1 MGMRKKIAR
10 LFTIK
15 TPFEAYLVTYAIAV
29 GSVERGS
36 HYLAQYPGAGGWL
49 LFAACLGLPFIAGA
63 KLLDSVRKEPA
74 VPAIA
79 RLPHRRRAPRFGLS
93 RNRPRSIPTH
103 SGSGQPTS
111 HRTD

>member
-1 MGMRKKIAR
+1 MSMGKKLAR

-63 KLLDSVRKEPA
+63 KLLDSVRKQPEA
-74 VPAIA
+74 VPATS
-79 RLPHRRRAPRFGLS
+79 RPPRRRAPRFTLS

-103 SGSGQPTS
+103 SGSGQPSS
-111 HRTD
+111 HHTD

>member
-1 MGMRKKIAR
+1 MRKKIAR

-36 HYLAQYPGAGGWL
+36 HYLAQYPGTGGWL

-74 VPAIA
+74 AAPAIA
-79 RLPHRRRAPRFGLS
+79 SFPPRRRTPRFGLS
-93 RNRPRSIPTH
+93 RNRPRSIPTQ
-103 SGSGQPTS
+103 SGSGQPRS
-111 HRTD
+111 RHTD

>member
-1 MGMRKKIAR
+1 MRKKIAR

-36 HYLAQYPGAGGWL
+36 HYLGQYPGAGGWL

-63 KLLDSVRKEPA
+63 KLLDSVRKEPEA

-79 RLPHRRRAPRFGLS
+79 HLPRLRRAPRFGLS

-103 SGSGQPTS
+103 SGSGQPRS
-111 HRTD
+111 RHTD